1 MAKTL
6 RTSGDYTIKAGDGFN
21 SGSGT
26 NTINLDS
33 LNVSITG
40 NLTVAGT
47 SSTISTTNTI
57 IEDNII
63 ELQTGISASSNDS
76 GIIIERGSTGDNAA
90 IIWDESVDSF
100 KLGTTTATG
109 ADKSGGITVTAGA
122 LGIGALTATTGT
134 FSGAVSSVGHTVEGN
149 ITAGSV
155 TTNEITANGSNADLS
170 IQPSGTG
177 DVLISALRVNGTT
190 IDSSDSS
197 AVQINENTE
206 VDGTLT
212 VTGAVAITSGTITGI
227 TDLAVAD
234 GGTGASSLTDNAVL
248 TGTGTSAITAEGN
261 LSFNGSTLA
270 VTGAATV
277 STTLGVTG
285 ATTLSGGATILG
297 TTTTGSLQT
306 NEIAANGSNA
316 ALTVA
321 SSGTGDVT
329 IDAGGDIIL
338 DADNA
343 DIKLKDG
350 GTEFGRISRITSDL
364 VIKSMGDNNDIIL
377 KGVDDSATINA
388 LTLDM
393 SAAGAATFNSTVTA
407 TDITANSLTTNVIS
421 ANGSNAGISI
431 QPSGSGEVLLGA
443 LRLNGTTLD
452 TDDSSAIT
460 IGEEI
465 NFQGAVN
472 LLGGDLITGDNRI
485 SFNDQSSGTVS
496 FLDFTVTQ
504 FSQNNN
510 TVLSSVKSINFFL
523 DSNGGDSGQAF
534 RIYNNTNPD
543 SSPTENTYIFKVAED
558 GDLFVTGDTSMTGTL
573 TATDITGNS
582 LTTNVIS
589 SNGSN
594 ADLNISASGTGDVAI
609 SSQLTLTGSFKPAIH
624 TFTGTDAVTETE
636 HAGRT
641 LLLGEVGGNAN
652 VVLTLPDAT
661 GSGNIYHFIVSV
673 AMGGSTTYKIQVP
686 DADNTIT
693 GQIMYLDE
701 DGTAVTSFP
710 TVAASDTIT
719 LNSGTQGGL
728 VGDTLTLIDIA
739 ADKYAVSGN
748 MRVAAGANPAT
759 PFSEAVS

>member
-21 SGSGT
+21 SGAGT

-40 NLTVAGT
+40 NLTVGGS
-47 SSTISTTNTI
+47 SSTISTTNTV

-90 IIWDESVDSF
+90 IVWDESADTF

-109 ADKSGGITVTAGA
+109 ADKSGGITVTAGP
-122 LGIGALTATTGT
+122 LEIGALTATTGT
-134 FSGAVSSVGHTVEGN
+134 FSGALTSVGFTVEGN

-155 TTNEITANGSNADLS
+155 TTNEITANGSNA
-170 IQPSGTG
+170 
-177 DVLISALRVNGTT
+177 
-190 IDSSDSS
+190 
-197 AVQINENTE
+197 
-206 VDGTLT
+206 
-212 VTGAVAITSGTITGI
+212 
-227 TDLAVAD
+227 
-234 GGTGASSLTDNAVL
+234 
-248 TGTGTSAITAEGN
+248 
-261 LSFNGSTLA
+261 
-270 VTGAATV
+270 
-277 STTLGVTG
+277 
-285 ATTLSGGATILG
+285 
-297 TTTTGSLQT
+297 
-306 NEIAANGSNA
+306 

-321 SSGTGDVT
+321 SSGTGDIT
-329 IDAGGDIIL
+329 LDAGGDVIL
-338 DADNA
+338 DVDNA
-343 DIKLKDG
+343 DVILKDA
-350 GTEFGRISRITSDL
+350 GTEFGRLSRVTADF
-364 VIKSMGDNNDIIL
+364 VIKASAQDQDLIL
-377 KGVDDSATINA
+377 KGNDGGSTITA

-393 SAAGAATFNSTVTA
+393 SEGGAATFGA
-407 TDITANSLTTNVIS
+407 GITANSLTTNSIT

-431 QPSGSGEVLLGA
+431 QPSGSGELTLGS

-504 FSQNNN
+504 FSQTNN

-543 SSPTENTYIFKVAED
+543 GSPTENTYIFKVDES

-573 TATDITGNS
+573 TATDITANS

-594 ADLNISASGTGDVAI
+594 AELSLQASGTGDVLI
-609 SSQLTLTGSFKPAIH
+609 SALRVNGTTLDSADSTKITIAENVDVTGVLTASGTIHGVQNLTGSGSTEVINLTDTVTCLTTTGAQNFSLANGTEGQIKIITLKSDGGDATVTPA
-624 TFTGTDAVTETE
+624 TFVNGSTITFDSVNDTM
-636 HAGRT
+636 T
-641 LLLGEVGGNAN
+641 LLYQSTGWIVLAQQNTTVNA
-652 VVLTLPDAT
+652 
-661 GSGNIYHFIVSV
+661 
-673 AMGGSTTYKIQVP
+673 
-686 DADNTIT
+686 
-693 GQIMYLDE
+693 
-701 DGTAVTSFP
+701 
-710 TVAASDTIT
+710 
-719 LNSGTQGGL
+719 
-728 VGDTLTLIDIA
+728 
-739 ADKYAVSGN
+739 
-748 MRVAAGANPAT
+748 
-759 PFSEAVS
+759 

>member
-26 NTINLDS
+26 NTITLDS
-33 LNVSITG
+33 LNVSVSG
-40 NLTVAGT
+40 NLTVGGT
-47 SSTISTTNTI
+47 SSTISTTNTV

-122 LGIGALTATTGT
+122 LEVAALTATTGT
-134 FSGAVSSVGHTVEGN
+134 FSGALTSVGFTVQGN
-149 ITAGSV
+149 LTAGSV
-155 TTNEITANGSNADLS
+155 TTNEISANGSNADLS

-212 VTGAVAITSGTITGI
+212 VTGAVTITSGTITGI

-316 ALTVA
+316 AVTVT
-321 SSGTGDVT
+321 SSGTGDIT
-329 IDAGGDIIL
+329 LDAGGDIIL

-343 DIKLKDG
+343 DIKLQDG

-364 VIKSMGDNNDIIL
+364 VIKSMGDNKDIIL
-377 KGVDDSATINA
+377 KGLDSSATINA

-393 SAAGAATFNSTVTA
+393 SEAGAATFNSTVTA

-421 ANGSNAGISI
+421 SNGSNADLSI
-431 QPSGSGEVLLGA
+431 QPSGTGDVLISA
-443 LRLNGTTLD
+443 LRINGTTLD
-452 TDDSSAIT
+452 SSDSTKVTIAEALDVTGAVTANAGVVVDNIT
-460 IGEEI
+460 IDGTEI
-465 NFQGAVN
+465 D
-472 LLGGDLITGDNRI
+472 LSSGDLTLDVAGDI
-485 SFNDQSSGTVS
+485 LLDAGGNDVKIVNGGTE
-496 FLDFTVTQ
+496 LTRFTNN
-504 FSQNNN
+504 SQNLILKNPN
-510 TVLSSVKSINFFL
+510 QNKDITISGNDGGSNVDALVFDMSEAGAATFNSTV
-523 DSNGGDSGQAF
+523 
-534 RIYNNTNPD
+534 
-543 SSPTENTYIFKVAED
+543 
-558 GDLFVTGDTSMTGTL
+558 
-573 TATDITGNS
+573 TATDITANS
-582 LTTNVIS
+582 LTTNAIS

-594 ADLNISASGTGDVAI
+594 AELSLQASGTGDVVI
-609 SSQLTLTGSFKPAIH
+609 SALRVNGTTLDSADSTKVTIAEAVDVTGTLFSRGNVFGVQTLTGSGS
-624 TFTGTDAVTETE
+624 TGVVNLTDTV
-636 HAGRT
+636 T
-641 LLLGEVGGNAN
+641 LLVTTGGSQAFSLADG
-652 VVLTLPDAT
+652 VEGQIKIISMKTDG
-661 GSGNIYHFIVSV
+661 GSGVVTPANFVNGTNITFDDVEDTVTLLYQSTGWV
-673 AMGGSTTYKIQVP
+673 ALARQ
-686 DADNTIT
+686 N
-693 GQIMYLDE
+693 
-701 DGTAVTSFP
+701 
-710 TVAASDTIT
+710 
-719 LNSGTQGGL
+719 
-728 VGDTLTLIDIA
+728 
-739 ADKYAVSGN
+739 
-748 MRVAAGANPAT
+748 AT
-759 PFSEAVS
+759 FG